1 MLDKVNYFS
10 QNNIPVSNY
19 NYRMNSGVV
28 REAAADTLK
37 ETKPV
42 SKIFDWQN
50 IEKVLEFAK
59 KANSAKDKIIANNAE
74 MKKFCSGTRE
84 TMRNDKIQKEK
95 EHIAKPITDRTAYN
109 TKQLKAAGVKDSEVK
124 KYLTYDGH
132 VNNEGKRILKE
143 NGKSYK

>member
-10 QNNIPVSNY
+10 QNSIQLSNY
-19 NYRMNSGVV
+19 NYRMNNGAV
-28 REAAADTLK
+28 RETAVETLK

-50 IEKVLEFAK
+50 VEKIIEFAE
-59 KANSAKDKIIANNAE
+59 KANSAKDKILANNSE
-74 MKKFCSGTRE
+74 MKKYCVSTRE
-84 TMRNDKIQKEK
+84 ATRNEKIQKEK
-95 EHIAKPITDRTAYN
+95 EHIAKPITERTAYN

-132 VNNEGKRILKE
+132 VNSDGKKILKE
-143 NGKSYK
+143 HGKSYK